1 MAFSSSQC
9 FFILDNR
16 IQTLIHGFNNENEE
30 SILLNLGF
38 FYKITKSD
46 YRFGM
51 FGWILFINYAVCNH
65 HVRLLTDISNRR
77 NFICRLFARS
87 KKATRHYLLY
97 LWYLLPLKR
106 CIHHRYPSEK
116 WPTAGAGLGKQEKD
130 QRNDWELSGNKRSQV
145 SLEWEAC
152 MKIMKC

>member
-1 MAFSSSQC
+1 MCLTYDIRPHRRTDRQFLLFIPIEENKGLSFFLSFKYNIQALQVAFSSSQC

-16 IQTLIHGFNNENEE
+16 KQTLIHGFNNENEE
-30 SILLNLGF
+30 SILLNLVF

-97 LWYLLPLKR
+97 L
-106 CIHHRYPSEK
+106 
-116 WPTAGAGLGKQEKD
+116 
-130 QRNDWELSGNKRSQV
+130 
-145 SLEWEAC
+145 
-152 MKIMKC
+152 